1 MATDYGTDVSTFTG
15 FGCDLDPT
23 FATISGPR
31 VVVEQVARGLVD
43 VLQGALN
50 ATMDAQA
57 IRVVTAAVE
66 NTATQDERVLD
77 ATAIVTFNFN
87 TKTLSVSVKLDLVEG
102 EVFSLVLNVS
112 AVSVDVI
119 IGGDA

>member
-1 MATDYGTDVSTFTG
+1 MRIAMLGTRGVPAAYGG
-15 FGCDLDPT
+15 FET
-23 FATISGPR
+23 A
-31 VVVEQVARGLVD
+31 VEEIGSRLAARGHEVTVFEAADQPGGQIRL
-43 VLQGALN
+43 
-50 ATMDAQA
+50 TAQS
-57 IRVVTAAVE
+57 
-66 NTATQDERVLD
+66 ERRREMISII
-77 ATAIVTFNFN
+77 AWRQAMCEKHGVTFNFN